1 MNKLLSITIL
11 LSLFLIACNNS
22 SKNKKGKNTDEE
34 LSKQKKLPNSG
45 AIQVNQDPNSGLN

>member
-34 LSKQKKLPNSG
+34 LSKQKNYRTVELFR
-45 AIQVNQDPNSGLN
+45 